1 MKCEECLKVI
11 EEYFDGELEERAAT
25 RVREHLIKCEACAH
39 ELEALR
45 DEQNLYALYRRDV
58 DVSPALWN
66 AVSARIREEQ
76 APEDEPLAVRLRRR
90 FAELFGTPRLSPAL
104 TFALLILA
112 VGTTAGLMKFMQSR
126 QTAPQP
132 VAQKQPDSSQPA
144 QAKPSE
150 TPVNTPPDKE
160 SAPVINDDERLA
172 RQEEENNRNEERAAP
187 AYRGAEKVEGKR
199 VASQTVGFTDEVSP
213 EQLVREAEQKY
224 RTAIAL
230 LERDAN
236 RRRTLLEPDVRARF
250 DQTLAAVDRTINE
263 TRRAARQQPDDPVAV
278 QYMLAAYSKKVEV
291 LREMAASR
299 AYDRGIQ

>member
-11 EEYFDGELEERAAT
+11 EEYFDGELEERAAK
-25 RVREHLIKCEACAH
+25 RVSEHLMKCEACAH

-58 DVSPALWN
+58 EPSPALWN
-66 AVSARIREEQ
+66 AVAARIREEK
-76 APEDEPLAVRLRRR
+76 APEDEPLAARLRRR

-112 VGTTAGLMKFMQSR
+112 VGATAGLMKFMQSR
-126 QTAPQP
+126 QAAPQP
-132 VAQKQPDSSQPA
+132 VAHKQPDSSQPA
-144 QAKPSE
+144 QPKPSE
-150 TPVNTPPDKE
+150 TPVSTPADKE
-160 SAPVINDDERLA
+160 SAPVVNDDERLA
-172 RQEEENNRNEERAAP
+172 RQDEENNRNEERT
-187 AYRGAEKVEGKR
+187 AYKVADKVEGKR

-224 RTAIAL
+224 RAAIAL